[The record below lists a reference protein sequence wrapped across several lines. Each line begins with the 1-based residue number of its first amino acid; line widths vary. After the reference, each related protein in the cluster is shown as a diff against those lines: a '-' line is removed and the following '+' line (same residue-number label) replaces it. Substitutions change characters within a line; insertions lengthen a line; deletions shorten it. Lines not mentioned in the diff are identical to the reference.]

1 MKDRPKKRNRIIK
14 KVVNA
19 MVNHDAREWPPT
31 CIGFFYQPS
40 RPQNKTIEKK
50 PEKAVRTKH
59 STK

>member
-1 MKDRPKKRNRIIK
+1 MKNRPEKRKHIIK

-40 RPQNKTIEKK
+40 RPQNKTIEENQKK
-50 PEKAVRTKH
+50 Q
-59 STK
+59 